1 MNLLS
6 PIQIGTYSL
15 NNRTFMA
22 PLTRCRAAEGN
33 VPTDLMA
40 KYYAQRASA
49 GLIISEA
56 TQISTLGIGYPST
69 PGIHSPQ
76 QIEGWKKVTEAVHEK
91 GGHIFLQL
99 WHVGRISHPSFHG
112 GLLPIA
118 PSAIAPAGE
127 HYTPEGM
134 KPFETPRAL
143 ITSEV
148 GTIVEQYVQGAKNAM
163 EAGFDGVEVHGA
175 NGYLIDQFLRD
186 GTNRRDDIYGGSV
199 ENRCRFLF
207 EILKEANTALGSDRV
222 GLRLSPSGTFN
233 DMSDSD
239 PSKHFAYLC
248 ERLNEFDLA
257 YLHIVDAL
265 EGDVRHGANVVDLSV
280 LREAYRGVLLAN
292 GGYTQEKGDKAIANG
307 EADAVTF
314 GELFIANPD
323 LPERFSKKA
332 ALNKADPSTYY
343 TQGEKGYTDY
353 PTL

>member
-163 EAGFDGVEVHGA
+163 EAGFDLS
-175 NGYLIDQFLRD
+175 LI
-186 GTNRRDDIYGGSV
+186 
-199 ENRCRFLF
+199 
-207 EILKEANTALGSDRV
+207 
-222 GLRLSPSGTFN
+222 
-233 DMSDSD
+233 
-239 PSKHFAYLC
+239 
-248 ERLNEFDLA
+248 
-257 YLHIVDAL
+257 HI
-265 EGDVRHGANVVDLSV
+265 
-280 LREAYRGVLLAN
+280 
-292 GGYTQEKGDKAIANG
+292 
-307 EADAVTF
+307 
-314 GELFIANPD
+314 
-323 LPERFSKKA
+323 
-332 ALNKADPSTYY
+332 
-343 TQGEKGYTDY
+343 
-353 PTL
+353 